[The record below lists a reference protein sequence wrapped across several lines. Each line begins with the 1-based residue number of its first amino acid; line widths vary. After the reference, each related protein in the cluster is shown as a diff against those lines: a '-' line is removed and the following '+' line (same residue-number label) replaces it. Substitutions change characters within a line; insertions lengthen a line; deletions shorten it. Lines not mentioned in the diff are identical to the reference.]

1 MRPLYHMQSS
11 SNLHQQLDIGFYS
24 PEARTN
30 IKSSCPLCLAVISVC
45 YASITIA
52 FLAPDLPT
60 EQLNHRD

>member
-1 MRPLYHMQSS
+1 VLLSRGPNQYKIALS
-11 SNLHQQLDIGFYS
+11 
-24 PEARTN
+24 
-30 IKSSCPLCLAVISVC
+30 LCLVVISVC